1 MTKNEKAVLIQGF
14 KNLSQDIADIIAVL
28 EGADTKKQ
36 DTGPAQERSQGPTS
50 EHAPE
55 HAPEHTQDREAV
67 QEHAPNPAKEHTQ
80 EPAQGQEATLEHSQ
94 GSAQEQEAAQE
105 QEPAQGQ
112 NSTPEQKKVYTYEEV
127 RAILA
132 EKARTGFR
140 AEVKAILTSH
150 GVQQLSNVRDPDVY
164 TAIVAEAATIGGPTV
179 EVAATRATVEP
190 TTEAMTVKPATGAT
204 TGAATGATKN
214 V

>member
-14 KNLSQDIADIIAVL
+14 KNISQDIADLIAVL
-28 EGADTKKQ
+28 EGADAKKQ
-36 DTGPAQERSQGPTS
+36 DTVPAQSQEAALEHSQEPTSKHAS
-50 EHAPE
+50 EHA
-55 HAPEHTQDREAV
+55 QDQEAV

-94 GSAQEQEAAQE
+94 GSAQE

-140 AEVKAILTSH
+140 AEVKAILNAH
-150 GVQQLSNVRDPDVY
+150 GVQQLSSVKDPDVY
-164 TAIVAEAATIGGPTV
+164 AAIVAEAATIGGRTVDVPT
-179 EVAATRATVEP
+179 
-190 TTEAMTVKPATGAT
+190 TGAT
-204 TGAATGATKN
+204 QNA
-214 V
+214 